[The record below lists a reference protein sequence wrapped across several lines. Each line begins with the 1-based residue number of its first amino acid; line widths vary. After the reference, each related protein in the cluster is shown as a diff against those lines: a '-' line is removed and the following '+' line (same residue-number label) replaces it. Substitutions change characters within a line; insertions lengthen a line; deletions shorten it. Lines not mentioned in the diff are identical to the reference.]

1 MNKRLGTGGLQT
13 VLREMMGP
21 LQTMYLESTLDGC
34 AQTSFERRHPNSCR
48 ISKSARDSGQNVF
61 SKEEDI
67 RARAHL
73 TRRFRCA
80 DHTPLSIMAYRRKR
94 C

>member
-1 MNKRLGTGGLQT
+1 MLILVFGCKTFLG
-13 VLREMMGP
+13 
-21 LQTMYLESTLDGC
+21 
-34 AQTSFERRHPNSCR
+34 QTSFERRHPNSCR

-80 DHTPLSIMAYRRKR
+80 DHTPVSTMAYRRKG

>member
-1 MNKRLGTGGLQT
+1 MLIL
-13 VLREMMGP
+13 VLRCKTFIWE
-21 LQTMYLESTLDGC
+21 
-34 AQTSFERRHPNSCR
+34 ANFERRHPNYCR
-48 ISKSARDSGQNVF
+48 ISESARGFGQNVF
-61 SKEEDI
+61 SKEGAI

-80 DHTPLSIMAYRRKR
+80 DHTPVSIMAYRRKG